1 MNENFE
7 ERPSYYSIIPA
18 SVRYDNDLKPNE
30 KLIYGEITAL
40 CDNLGY
46 CWATNEY
53 FAKLYQVSRETV
65 SRWINHLVKKGY
77 LYSEIIYKENSS
89 EILNRILKIDKNLNI
104 DISNLY
110 RKRNIFPIDY
120 FVDRVLTGKS
130 IDYSQNNQGSI
141 DEKIK
146 ENNTSINITSI
157 NNKRNIK
164 ENKNF
169 SYEISQIVDYLNS
182 KTGLSYKSTTK
193 KTRDLIIARF
203 NEGFTLENFKVVIDK
218 KCSEWLDTDMQKYL
232 RPETLFGT
240 KFESYLNQQNIKT
253 VKTLKDLKIDV
264 SDFFRKE

>member
-1 MNENFE
+1 M
-7 ERPSYYSIIPA
+7 
-18 SVRYDNDLKPNE
+18 
-30 KLIYGEITAL
+30 
-40 CDNLGY
+40 
-46 CWATNEY
+46 
-53 FAKLYQVSRETV
+53 
-65 SRWINHLVKKGY
+65 
-77 LYSEIIYKENSS
+77 
-89 EILNRILKIDKNLNI
+89 
-104 DISNLY
+104 
-110 RKRNIFPIDY
+110 
-120 FVDRVLTGKS
+120 TGKS